1 MGARMRKLLLRTRKV
16 SPYQLQGLE
25 LINRARELNLPDAKL
40 YGEPGGLGEIFD
52 SQHPVEELRHQIVEQ
67 ERWNREHK
75 LWLVALWSAI
85 ASAISALAAWAAIL
99 YGKSG

>member
-1 MGARMRKLLLRTRKV
+1 MGNLLFWPFRCKR
-16 SPYQLQGLE
+16 SPYQLEGVE
-25 LINRARELNLPDAKL
+25 LINRARVLGLPDAKL

-52 SQHPVEELRHQIVEQ
+52 SQHPKEGLRHQIVEQ
-67 ERWNREHK
+67 ERWNREQY

-99 YGKSG
+99 YG